1 MAAGLLGK
9 FATVGGATLASRLL
23 GFVRDALIGRALGTS
38 DAAEAY
44 VAAFA
49 LPNLFRRIFAEG
61 AFNTAFVPL
70 FAKKLEGEDV
80 NAARLFA
87 QHVISILVPVLFLLS
102 ALLILAMPLVMA
114 GLNPFWVAGAPPY
127 PEKYAL
133 SIIYGRVMFPY
144 LFCMSL
150 VAMLSGILN
159 ALRHYFIAAF
169 VPVLLNVVL
178 VVTVAGGLYLEL
190 DQNSVG
196 LALAWG
202 VFVAGFAQLLLL
214 VAATRAQ
221 GFALFPSRPR
231 MNGDVKRLLVLMG
244 PAVLTGGVLQI
255 NLVVGQVIAS
265 AQDGARAL
273 LYYADRLNQLPLGLI
288 GIAVGVV
295 LLPELSRALKAKDVE
310 QAAAL
315 QNRSLE
321 FALGLTLPA
330 AIGFLVLPVALV
342 SLVFEGGA
350 FDRATSVAAG
360 YALAA
365 YASGLPAYVLI
376 KVFQPAYFAREDMVS
391 PFRFSLAMVVA
402 NIAGSIALFPS
413 FGHVGIALATSLS
426 AWLNVVLLAAGLY
439 KRREFAPTPT
449 TWRRLALILVSSLV
463 MGLAVYGAKV
473 VFAAQ
478 VFSESYIDRLLST
491 GVIAVSGAVLYL
503 GLIAATGA
511 VDRAI
516 WARLGAKVLRR

>member
-9 FATVGGATLASRLL
+9 FATVGGATLASRIL

-70 FAKKLEGEDV
+70 FAKRLEGKGE
-80 NAARLFA
+80 NAAQVFA
-87 QHVISILVPVLFLLS
+87 QHVVSLLVPVLFVLS
-102 ALLILAMPLVMA
+102 ALLIFAMPLVMA
-114 GLNPFWVAGAPPY
+114 GLNPFWVAGELPY
-127 PEKYAL
+127 PEKYTL
-133 SIIYGRVMFPY
+133 SIVYGRIMFPY

-150 VAMLSGILN
+150 VAMLSGVLN
-159 ALRHYFIAAF
+159 ALRQYFVAAI
-169 VPVLLNVVL
+169 VPVLLNVIL
-178 VVTVAGGLYLEL
+178 VAAVAAGIYFNL
-190 DQNSVG
+190 DKNDVG

-202 VFVAGFAQLLLL
+202 VFIAGFAQLLLL
-214 VAATRAQ
+214 VAATRSQ
-221 GFALFPSRPR
+221 GFRLLPGRPR
-231 MNGDVKRLLVLMG
+231 LNADTRRLMVLMG

-255 NLVVGQVIAS
+255 NLVVGQIIAS

-295 LLPELSRALKAKDVE
+295 LLPELSRALKAKDME
-310 QAAAL
+310 QAASL

-330 AIGFLVLPVALV
+330 AVGFLVLPVALV

-350 FDRATSVAAG
+350 FTRETSEQTA

-365 YASGLPAYVLI
+365 YTSGLPAYVLI

-391 PFRFSLAMVVA
+391 PFRFSLAMVAA
-402 NIAGSIALFPS
+402 NIIGSIVLFPS
-413 FGHVGIALATSLS
+413 FGHVGIALATSIS
-426 AWLNVVLLAAGLY
+426 AWLNVLLLAGRLY
-439 KRREFAPTPT
+439 KRRQFTPSEQ
-449 TWRRLALILVSSLV
+449 TWRRLALILLASLA
-463 MGLAVYGAKV
+463 MGFAVWGAKEL
-473 VFAAQ
+473 FAEQ
-478 VFSESYIDRLLST
+478 IFSADYIDRLLST
-491 GVIAVSGAVLYL
+491 GLIVVGGSLLYL
-503 GLIAATGA
+503 AIIAATGA
-511 VDRAI
+511 IDPALWSRA
-516 WARLGAKVLRR
+516 RAKVLRR